1 MATLHRNSSY
11 VRSREASNLCC
22 VCVCAWSACVR
33 AHSRNYMDVCMHPR
47 TRACR
52 HPQTDRQI
60 KTHHTNHLKPTHL
73 NSHKRA
79 KIKTCIRACMG
90 ARDQARPSGEKG
102 RTPLST
108 PARFPRDMIPTF
120 TPSTSS
126 RNCPTTNLPPTTP
139 IEPVSV
145 PGCATIADAG
155 ALKKYLC
162 APCVRAHRSCCTYT
176 CMRACVHAS
185 VSRTHVPQNINMWRR
200 EAT

>member
-1 MATLHRNSSY
+1 MLC
-11 VRSREASNLCC
+11 VRVCV
-22 VCVCAWSACVR
+22 VCVCAR
-33 AHSRNYMDVCMHPR
+33 AFAQLYGCMH
-47 TRACR
+47 ASEDKSL
-52 HPQTDRQI
+52 QTPTGRQTNKNTPHKSF
-60 KTHHTNHLKPTHL
+60 KTHPFELTQACKDKNMHT
-73 NSHKRA
+73 SMR
-79 KIKTCIRACMG
+79 G

-162 APCVRAHRSCCTYT
+162 VPCVRAHRSCCTYT

>member
-22 VCVCAWSACVR
+22 VWSACLR
-33 AHSRNYMDVCMHPR
+33 AHSRKYMDVCMHTDKSLQ
-47 TRACR
+47 TR
-52 HPQTDRQI
+52 TDRQ
-60 KTHHTNHLKPTHL
+60 THENTPHKSFNTHPFATHTSVQDKYMHT
-73 NSHKRA
+73 SMRE
-79 KIKTCIRACMG
+79 

-126 RNCPTTNLPPTTP
+126 KNCPTTNLPPTTP

-162 APCVRAHRSCCTYT
+162 VPCVRAHRSCCTYA

-185 VSRTHVPQNINMWRR
+185 VRRTRATNINMWRQ